1 MVSPYLTCM
10 DIADLNAI
18 TFSLVCMKNVQSAV
32 VCEGYVFDLKRE
44 ITTIEFRLSHIL
56 IVLFF

>member
-1 MVSPYLTCM
+1 M